1 MKRLILLYVVAW
13 VLSLALYVYEWKFGG
28 CGASAGQISV
38 ADYVLY
44 LSTTVVT
51 LLVSY
56 VAVKFFAFRRVKDK
70 LADKEGSSYA
80 KAYLSLSVLRLC
92 LVLFAEVF
100 NILVLLVAKERSVL
114 YLMAILVIV
123 LFFCIPASG
132 QGKELSLPPSKE

>member
-13 VLSLALYVYEWKFGG
+13 VLPLALYVYEWKFGG
-28 CGASAGQISV
+28 CGVSAGQISV

-44 LSTTVVT
+44 LSATVIT

-80 KAYLSLSVLRLC
+80 KTYLSLSALRLC

-123 LFFCIPASG
+123 LFFCIPASS
-132 QGKELSLPPSKE
+132 QGKESSLPPSKE

>member
-1 MKRLILLYVVAW
+1 MKRLILLYVAAW
-13 VLSLALYVYEWKFGG
+13 VLPLALYVYEWKFGG
-28 CGASAGQISV
+28 CGVSAGQISI

-44 LSTTVVT
+44 LSATVVT

-56 VAVKFFAFRRVKDK
+56 VTVKFFAFRRVKDK
-70 LADKEGSSYA
+70 LAGKEGSSYA
-80 KAYLSLSVLRLC
+80 NYLSLSALRLC

-123 LFFCIPASG
+123 LFFCIPASS
-132 QGKELSLPPSKE
+132 QGKESSLPPSKE